1 MADNLMAKST
11 DKHAGNIILIRGAGL
26 WLIMALILAWCMVG
40 LNFGVYP
47 LHEIFV
53 GKFTRLLQA
62 HIDFLL
68 MTALIL
74 GIYAAKVPLP
84 WHVNWA
90 MVIGAFTN
98 SSLFLLMAIFP
109 ALDNPSSPPPDLFK
123 YYLFASILTT
133 SYGFGKASVYIFR
146 SSLGKPGLS

>member
-1 MADNLMAKST
+1 MNDQN
-11 DKHAGNIILIRGAGL
+11 DKHAGNIVLIRGAAM

-40 LNFGVYP
+40 LNFGIYP
-47 LHEIFV
+47 LQDIFV

-98 SSLFLLMAIFP
+98 SSLFFLMAVFP
-109 ALDNPSSPPPDLFK
+109 SLDSPTSPPPALFT
-123 YYLFASILTT
+123 YYLFASILIT
-133 SYGFGKASVYIFR
+133 SYGFGKASVFVFR
-146 SSLGKPGLS
+146 STLQKT

>member
-1 MADNLMAKST
+1 MDHHAQ
-11 DKHAGNIILIRGAGL
+11 KHAGNIVLIRGAAL
-26 WLIMALILAWCMVG
+26 WLLMALLLAWCMVG
-40 LNFGVYP
+40 LNFGVTP
-47 LHEIFV
+47 LKAIFV

-84 WHVNWA
+84 WHVRWA
-90 MVIGAFTN
+90 MVVGAFTN

-109 ALDNPSSPPPDLFK
+109 ALDSPTVPPPEWFK
-123 YYLFASILTT
+123 LYLFASILTT
-133 SYGFGKASVYIFR
+133 SYGFGKAAVCILKSTFKE
-146 SSLGKPGLS
+146 S